1 MQKMHGAFLMQRNGD
16 DIGMFFIDND
26 KTIHLTRGDVAS
38 IVASAKMQNGDVYT
52 FEEGD
57 VVRFTV
63 FEKKNP
69 SAVLISKDVAATPG
83 GQDVTISLQQ
93 EETKIGELI
102 SKPTDYWY
110 EVVLNPDTRPQT
122 IIGYDDNGAK
132 IFKLYPEGGVYNAG

>member
-1 MQKMHGAFLMQRNGD
+1 MHGAFLMQRNGD